1 MYVERYPRDEERLS
15 AAVHV
20 FGVLLSIVGL
30 VFLIIQAN
38 SVGRA
43 GSLPV
48 VIVYGATLM
57 LLFSFSSVH
66 HAAILPR
73 IKQAFLVLDHCGI
86 YLLIAG
92 TYTPFSLLMPVGQ
105 RWILLA
111 IIWGLALA
119 GIVVQLVAF
128 LIGRGDSYERFAY
141 FFYLAIAWI
150 PILWA
155 GEYVLKS
162 LPPMGL
168 DLLVAGG
175 VAYSIGVIFYVWKRI
190 QYAHAIWHLFVVGGS
205 VFHFFSIFYY
215 VVPDVL

>member
-1 MYVERYPRDEERLS
+1 
-15 AAVHV
+15 
-20 FGVLLSIVGL
+20 
-30 VFLIIQAN
+30 
-38 SVGRA
+38 
-43 GSLPV
+43 
-48 VIVYGATLM
+48 
-57 LLFSFSSVH
+57 
-66 HAAILPR
+66 
-73 IKQAFLVLDHCGI
+73 
-86 YLLIAG
+86 
-92 TYTPFSLLMPVGQ
+92 MPVGQ

-175 VAYSIGVIFYVWKRI
+175 VAYSIGVIFYVWKRMP
-190 QYAHAIWHLFVVGGS
+190 YAHAIWHLFVVGGS

-215 VVPDVL
+215 VVPEVL

>member
-1 MYVERYPRDEERLS
+1 
-15 AAVHV
+15 
-20 FGVLLSIVGL
+20 
-30 VFLIIQAN
+30 
-38 SVGRA
+38 
-43 GSLPV
+43 
-48 VIVYGATLM
+48 M

-73 IKQAFLVLDHCGI
+73 IKHAFLVLDHCGI

-105 RWILLA
+105 RWTLLA

-119 GIVVQLVAF
+119 GITVQLVAF
-128 LIGRGDSYERFAY
+128 LIGRSDSYERFAY
-141 FFYLAIAWI
+141 IFYLAIGWI

-155 GEYVLKS
+155 GEYVFNS

-168 DLLVAGG
+168 YLLVAGG

-190 QYAHAIWHLFVVGGS
+190 PYAHAIWHLFVVGGS
-205 VFHFFSIFYY
+205 VLHFFSIFYY
-215 VVPDVL
+215 VVPDAL